1 MTTQPPLIDR
11 SRPPETPDL
20 PVFKLPP
27 VIQTRLANGLE
38 AVLVEDD
45 RLPLIHLRLG
55 FPAGSKY
62 DPAGLWGL
70 SETTAALL
78 TQGTTER
85 DARQMAERVA
95 ELGGSL
101 RAWSGPDALVLEGS
115 VLAENFE
122 AFLELAAE
130 AARRATFPDQEVAL
144 RKQNRKQELLAQRAL
159 ADYLAE
165 EKLAAVVFGAHPYA
179 HQEPTPESID
189 RLDRSALLAFRDRH
203 LSPARA
209 VLVLVGALPAP
220 ERTLRM
226 VEASLA
232 DWAAGPAPDPPA
244 AHFPEPRRTLTLMD
258 RPGSVQADLRIGRL
272 AVTRE
277 HPDYFPLLVANTV
290 LGGGASSRLFS
301 EIREKRGYAYDAH
314 SALNAMKDGAV
325 LQVVTQIRNEVAGEA
340 LQAVLEQMRRIAAEP
355 VSPEELDATRNYLSG
370 VFVIRLETQQGLA
383 GQLAV
388 TRLLDLPLEYLE
400 QYTLRVRAAEPEQ
413 VQAAAARYLDP
424 EQAAIV
430 VVGDA
435 ARLHGPLKKLGE
447 VRLEKAP

>member
-1 MTTQPPLIDR
+1 MTIQPPLTDR

-38 AVLVEDD
+38 LVLVQND

-62 DPAGLWGL
+62 DPAGFWGL

-85 DARQMAERVA
+85 DARQMAERVT

-101 RAWSGPDALVLEGS
+101 RAWSGADALVLEGS

-122 AFLELAAE
+122 PFLELAAE
-130 AARRATFPDQEVAL
+130 AARRAAFPEQEVAL

-165 EKLAAVVFGAHPYA
+165 EKLAAVVFGDHPYA
-179 HQEPTPESID
+179 HQQPTPESID
-189 RLDRSALLAFRDRH
+189 RLDRSALAAFRDRH

-209 VLVLVGALPAP
+209 VLVLVGALPPP
-220 ERTLRM
+220 ERTLQM
-226 VEASLA
+226 AEARLG
-232 DWAAGPAPDPPA
+232 DWTAGPAPEPPA
-244 AHFPEPRRTLTLMD
+244 ARLPEPRRSLTLMD
-258 RPGSVQADLRIGRL
+258 RPGSVEADLRIGRL
-272 AVTRE
+272 AVTRD
-277 HPDYFPLLVANTV
+277 HPDYFPLLVAHTV

-301 EIREKRGYAYDAH
+301 EIREKQGYAYDAH
-314 SALNAMKDGAV
+314 SALNALKDAG
-325 LQVVTQIRNEVAGEA
+325 LLEVVTQVRNEVLGEA
-340 LQAVLEQMRRIAAEP
+340 LEAVLEQMRRMAAEP
-355 VSPEELDATRNYLSG
+355 LSAEELSATRNYLSG

-383 GQLAV
+383 GQLAA
-388 TRLLDLPLEYLE
+388 TRLLGLPLEYLE
-400 QYTLRVRAAEPEQ
+400 QYTLRVRAAQPDEI
-413 VQAAAARYLDP
+413 QAAAARYLNP

-435 ARLHGPLKKLGE
+435 ARLHGPLEKLGE